1 MLHLSSSLASQTT
14 FLANL
19 EPFWNLHLNFMRK
32 EFMSDVES
40 KEKIQN
46 NQNVEKY
53 KLIFLIVQE

>member
-1 MLHLSSSLASQTT
+1 
-14 FLANL
+14 
-19 EPFWNLHLNFMRK
+19 MRK